1 MPGLGVGLEPSVQVL
16 GPEQL
21 PGDFAAEAADAVHQ
35 LIDEVTVALVEPLGL
50 TEDAVDDRHR
60 LLEPFR
66 VNNQAARLSDSI
78 GQAAES
84 QRLGAALFEHGR
96 DHVVA
101 DGCGQGL
108 MINKPAIEN
117 QPPIAV
123 EGDGP
128 GLQRVEQVGVPLQRV
143 PGLGEPS

>member
-1 MPGLGVGLEPSVQVL
+1 MPGPGVGLEPSVQVL

-35 LIDEVTVALVEPLGL
+35 LIDQVTVALVEPFGL
-50 TEDAVDDRHR
+50 SEEAVDNRHR
-60 LLEPFR
+60 LLDPFG
-66 VNNQAARLSDSI
+66 VNDQAARLSDSI
-78 GQAAES
+78 EQAGEP
-84 QRLGAALFEHGR
+84 QRLGAALFEHWR

-101 DGCGQGL
+101 DGYGPGL
-108 MINKPAIEN
+108 MINKPAVEH

-128 GLQRVEQVGVPLQRV
+128 WLQRVEQVGVLLQLF
-143 PGLGEPS
+143 PGLLKPS